1 MAGYGGPLNQC
12 CIVASTRHLHTGTRQ
27 VRIGIQIK
35 TWRAAFNLEFP
46 TVAKPC
52 ITCHGLDGRGRS
64 PGFPNL
70 CGQKSIYMM
79 QQLTMFR
86 DKKRQSGHCHVNR
99 IYSEIVVTR

>member
-1 MAGYGGPLNQC
+1 
-12 CIVASTRHLHTGTRQ
+12 

-79 QQLTMFR
+79 QQLTLVLCSKVPILFSIMQATSTTTPEPMAEA
-86 DKKRQSGHCHVNR
+86 K
-99 IYSEIVVTR
+99 T